1 VSGTHDID
9 VLKGDL
15 SATKCD
21 PVAIEKPAQL
31 LAFNPLQSEPM
42 TGQFRQL
49 VVSEVRGQG
58 LKLGDFAKAVAKRCG
73 CNPETVSR
81 FLRGTHDTSV
91 DILEA
96 MLGELGYEIPT
107 KQRKEK

>member
-1 VSGTHDID
+1 MSGTNDID
-9 VLKGDL
+9 
-15 SATKCD
+15 
-21 PVAIEKPAQL
+21 AQ
-31 LAFNPLQSEPM
+31 LAFNPLHSEPM

-49 VVSEVRGQG
+49 VVLEVRGQG
-58 LKLGDFAKAVAKRCG
+58 IKLGDFAKAVAKRCG

-81 FLRGTHDTSV
+81 FLRGTHDTTV

-96 MLGELGYEIPT
+96 MLCELDYEIPA